1 MLFPSDSVGMHGGGG
16 GYGSEVSSIGTS
28 SGGGG
33 PMLSQQPQP
42 EFWCS
47 IAYFEL
53 DTQVSFSGS
62 LGPNKEMLS
71 VFTIISVSS
80 CRFFR
85 WERRSKFL
93 RRFPASR

>member
-1 MLFPSDSVGMHGGGG
+1 VCENARKGYFHLLTDSVGMHGGGGG

-53 DTQVSFSGS
+53 DTQVSR
-62 LGPNKEMLS
+62 E
-71 VFTIISVSS
+71 
-80 CRFFR
+80 
-85 WERRSKFL
+85 
-93 RRFPASR
+93 